1 MRLIKQR
8 ILCPMCRSPIR
19 VAKVPGPELKCPQ
32 CGYTFDV
39 KSVKVQCPYCNKTVE
54 IIVPTDMRVD
64 EVFLMGS
71 ICPKNCTE
79 AEKKCREKKWGKYYF
94 LKCPERSLLSM
105 YTVEVKCNK
114 CGLILHIDLAEGE
127 HNVKIAKFHPY
138 FKYCIKF
145 SEWLACRSLF
155 MFKYTCHS
163 LLNYYSVKR
172 IGEAISILV
181 FPLLYI
187 LLKCLTFYLYTG
199 TINLMTFTFTLV
211 ITILSTFCFYYC
223 FYMLSELDYIV
234 GGIELKCSLALKNK
248 INNSLSFFLGRK
260 ILLISY
266 FVIIIIMFSDDYY
279 YFEFE
284 KEKAVLLLFDDITGL
299 PFFLVM
305 AMSFQVFFT
314 LGVLLYILWAN
325 YRRGFGDI
333 KGNFIDIARLVDR
346 LSLVC
351 IYTVIV
357 LIGLYF
363 ASSLIFS
370 ISHSY
375 EEISK
380 LYFELFLRKEPLLG
394 IFWDFFRIIVFIFL
408 PASLYFSLLGGF
420 TRSLKHHELRRIGKE
435 LLRAKSDEER
445 KLLMSYMA
453 EVRTSLRLP
462 SIIDYLSR
470 IAISVYLSFLLAKL
484 VAP

>member
-1 MRLIKQR
+1 
-8 ILCPMCRSPIR
+8 
-19 VAKVPGPELKCPQ
+19 
-32 CGYTFDV
+32 
-39 KSVKVQCPYCNKTVE
+39 
-54 IIVPTDMRVD
+54 
-64 EVFLMGS
+64 
-71 ICPKNCTE
+71 
-79 AEKKCREKKWGKYYF
+79 
-94 LKCPERSLLSM
+94 
-105 YTVEVKCNK
+105 
-114 CGLILHIDLAEGE
+114 
-127 HNVKIAKFHPY
+127 
-138 FKYCIKF
+138 
-145 SEWLACRSLF
+145 
-155 MFKYTCHS
+155 
-163 LLNYYSVKR
+163 
-172 IGEAISILV
+172 
-181 FPLLYI
+181 
-187 LLKCLTFYLYTG
+187 
-199 TINLMTFTFTLV
+199 
-211 ITILSTFCFYYC
+211 
-223 FYMLSELDYIV
+223 
-234 GGIELKCSLALKNK
+234 
-248 INNSLSFFLGRK
+248 
-260 ILLISY
+260 
-266 FVIIIIMFSDDYY
+266 
-279 YFEFE
+279 
-284 KEKAVLLLFDDITGL
+284 LLFDDITGL

-370 ISHSY
+370 FSHSY
-375 EEISK
+375 EEIGK
-380 LYFELFLRKEPLLG
+380 LYFELFSRKEPLLG

-445 KLLMSYMA
+445 KLLMSYMV
-453 EVRTSLRLP
+453 EVRSSLRLP